1 MTKRVTEGNV
11 AAGVQVRLINVD
23 EEPVLVPDGTAQL
36 RDLPSADLRGPR
48 TVVVSGRNLFAE
60 LLGAALPVVGR
71 IDPYDAVEHLPA
83 AFSHQAQLLVI
94 DGMLDG
100 HDEAMTVL
108 CRQAILRSMAVLVVG
123 RCSDETEMATWVERG
138 VGAFVDDSSTKDQLV
153 ETARQ
158 LSLGHTVLGVS
169 IRESLLSTLRTT
181 RAKDQERF
189 AAFESLTKRE
199 RDVLRHL
206 ALGTSPEDVA
216 KTSFVSLNTIR
227 TQIRGI
233 LAKLDVGSVV
243 AAVALAYRTGWL
255 EADLAP

>member
-1 MTKRVTEGNV
+1 MSMRKPCSFRTATPNFVTTRTWG
-11 AAGVQVRLINVD
+11 APA
-23 EEPVLVPDGTAQL
+23 
-36 RDLPSADLRGPR
+36 PR
-48 TVVVSGRNLFAE
+48 TVVVTHRNLFAE
-60 LLGAALPVVGR
+60 LLSAVLPVVGQ
-71 IDPYDAVEHLPA
+71 IDPFDAAENVPA
-83 AFSHQAQLLVI
+83 AFGNQAKLLVI
-94 DGMLDG
+94 DGMLEG
-100 HDEAMTVL
+100 HGEAMTAL

-123 RCSDETEMATWVERG
+123 QCSDQTEMATWVERG
-138 VGAFVDDSSTKDQLV
+138 VGAFVGDGATKNDLI

-158 LSLGHTVLGVS
+158 LALGHTVLGVS

-206 ALGTSPEDVA
+206 ALGISPEDVA
-216 KTSFVSLNTIR
+216 KSSFVSLNTIR

-243 AAVALAYRTGWL
+243 GAVALAYRTGWL
-255 EADLAP
+255 DADLAL

>member
-1 MTKRVTEGNV
+1 MF
-11 AAGVQVRLINVD
+11 
-23 EEPVLVPDGTAQL
+23 VPDGKSQL
-36 RDLPSADLRGPR
+36 RDHAAPVTAAPR
-48 TVVVSGRNLFAE
+48 SLVVSDRTLFAD

-71 IDPYDAVEHLPA
+71 IDPGDTGEDLSA
-83 AFSHQAQLLVI
+83 AFVNHAQLLVI

-100 HDEAMTVL
+100 HDQAMTAL
-108 CRQAILRSMAVLVVG
+108 CRYAVLRSMAVLVVG
-123 RCSDETEMATWVERG
+123 KCGDQTEMAMWVERG
-138 VGAFVDDSSTKDQLV
+138 VGAFVDDSSTKEQLV

-158 LSLGHTVLGVS
+158 LALGHTVLGVS
-169 IRESLLSTLRTT
+169 VRESLLSKLRTT
-181 RAKDQERF
+181 RAKNQERF

-206 ALGTSPEDVA
+206 ALGISPEEVA
-216 KTSFVSLNTIR
+216 KSSYVSLNTIR

-243 AAVALAYRTGWL
+243 GAVALAYRTGWL